1 MAAKPA
7 IGGGEK
13 WNLASFARQIAG
25 IGQEIG
31 CVLLK
36 RSRPGVTPG
45 FWNGALPPIGYRIVA
60 GERRGAKVKKT
71 LYWSAQ
77 IYRVMSFARERP
89 SFAKAFAI
97 SDAVLRRG
105 PKYCR
110 TTSVSEIA

>member
-36 RSRPGVTPG
+36 RSRPGVTPED
-45 FWNGALPPIGYRIVA
+45 GALVATRSSLGQRSQRLSHRARQSLQAPLFAAVAVA
-60 GERRGAKVKKT
+60 G
-71 LYWSAQ
+71 LSA
-77 IYRVMSFARERP
+77 
-89 SFAKAFAI
+89 
-97 SDAVLRRG
+97 
-105 PKYCR
+105 
-110 TTSVSEIA
+110 